1 MACVAV
7 FIDACLLKHGWIGVT
22 VGVVAVR
29 TGHLPLS
36 KRHAGRT
43 HELRLFPEM
52 ALGTDLC
59 LSSPVKKVSLFS
71 DLRELEAVRGLF
83 HDGMA
88 INAGNAAAGMGTRF
102 PVGLKSAFVAS
113 EAGFVL
119 DNGGFS

>member
-1 MACVAV
+1 MAAVTV
-7 FIDACLLKHGWIGVT
+7 FIDACLLKHGWIGVA

-36 KRHAGRT
+36 KRHVGRT

-52 ALGTDLC
+52 ALGTDLY
-59 LSSPVKKVSLFS
+59 LRPLVKKVSLFS
-71 DLRELEAVRGLF
+71 DLRELEAIRGLL
-83 HDGMA
+83 HESMA
-88 INAGNAAAGMGTRF
+88 INAGKSSAGMGTRF

-119 DNGGFS
+119 DTGGFS